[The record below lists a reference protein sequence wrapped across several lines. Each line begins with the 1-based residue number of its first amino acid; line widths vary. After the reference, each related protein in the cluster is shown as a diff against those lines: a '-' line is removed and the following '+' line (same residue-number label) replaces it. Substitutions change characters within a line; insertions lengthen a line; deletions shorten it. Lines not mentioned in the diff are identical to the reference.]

1 MPTCFLFIIN
11 SGQSISGQFPN
22 QPSGFTQGAGNYGP
36 GFDPSATMNSG
47 IREHYSIPVMNGSG
61 PVSKYSTSGQSN
73 PVPQSSSS
81 SSSSSLSSA
90 DGMNGITTQSTF
102 LPQSMS
108 SNNESSQSSDKINGL
123 NNNNNDN
130 NSIESLKR
138 KTMDDDTS
146 LHNQSNHNVTAEQ

>member
-1 MPTCFLFIIN
+1 V
-11 SGQSISGQFPN
+11 
-22 QPSGFTQGAGNYGP
+22 AGNYGP

-73 PVPQSSSS
+73 AVPQS

-90 DGMNGITTQSTF
+90 DGMNGITTQSQF

-108 SNNESSQSSDKINGL
+108 SNNESSQSSDMINGV
-123 NNNNNDN
+123 NSNNNDN

-146 LHNQSNHNVTAEQ
+146 LHNLSNHNVTAEQ

>member
-1 MPTCFLFIIN
+1 MTKCFLFTIY

-22 QPSGFTQGAGNYGP
+22 QPGGFSQGAGNYGP
-36 GFDPSATMNSG
+36 GFDSSATMNSG

-73 PVPQSSSS
+73 AVPQS

-90 DGMNGITTQSTF
+90 DGMNGITTQSPF

-108 SNNESSQSSDKINGL
+108 SNNESSQLSDVINGI

-130 NSIESLKR
+130 NPIESLKR

-146 LHNQSNHNVTAEQ
+146 LHNLSNHNVTAEQ

>member
-1 MPTCFLFIIN
+1 MAKCFFSIIYC
-11 SGQSISGQFPN
+11 SQSISGQFPN
-22 QPSGFTQGAGNYGP
+22 QPGGFTQGAGNYGP

-47 IREHYSIPVMNGSG
+47 VREHYSIPVMNGSG
-61 PVSKYSTSGQSN
+61 PVSKYSSSGQSN
-73 PVPQSSSS
+73 AVPQS

-90 DGMNGITTQSTF
+90 DGMNGNTTQSPF

-108 SNNESSQSSDKINGL
+108 SNNESSHSSDKINGI
-123 NNNNNDN
+123 NNNTTDN

>member
-1 MPTCFLFIIN
+1 V
-11 SGQSISGQFPN
+11 
-22 QPSGFTQGAGNYGP
+22 AGNYGP

-73 PVPQSSSS
+73 AVPQS

-90 DGMNGITTQSTF
+90 DGMNGITTQSQF

-108 SNNESSQSSDKINGL
+108 SNNESSQSSDMINGV

-146 LHNQSNHNVTAEQ
+146 LHNLSNHNVTAEQ